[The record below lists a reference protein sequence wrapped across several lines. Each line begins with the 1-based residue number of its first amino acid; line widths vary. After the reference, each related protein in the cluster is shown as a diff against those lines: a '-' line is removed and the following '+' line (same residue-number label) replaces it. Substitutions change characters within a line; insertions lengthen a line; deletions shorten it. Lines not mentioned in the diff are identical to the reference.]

1 MKEKI
6 VKITKGKNKV
16 LENKWKEGHISRE
29 NLALFFQISGNVKHE
44 IITRDW
50 TYKLPHI
57 LSNNLGLMVL
67 GNEEILRLFNWF
79 LNSWTNN
86 D

>member
-6 VKITKGKNKV
+6 VKFTKGKNKV

-29 NLALFFQISGNVKHE
+29 NLALFFQISGNVKNE